1 MKIAFVRTG
10 ESHDRIHVERDD
22 GSKAGWHWRA
32 GGPPHDLIHW
42 VVESELP
49 IANGFWGLVADGADF
64 GFHTDVHQGRVA
76 AEIGDVT
83 ELLQA
88 EACVN
93 GIQIATGLEP
103 RISDGECLEHAHRA
117 AQESGVA
124 LPTGLDTWR
133 YGEIRRS
140 AEDWVRRYR
149 QLERRQA
156 LHLTFG
162 D

>member
-22 GSKAGWHWRA
+22 GSKAGWRWPA
-32 GGPPHDLIHW
+32 GSPPHDLIHW

-49 IANGFWGLVADGADF
+49 IERGFWGLVAVGADF
-64 GFHTDVHQGRVA
+64 GFHTEAHEGRVPA
-76 AEIGDVT
+76 GIDDPT

-93 GIQIATGLEP
+93 GIQTGMGLEP
-103 RISDGECLEHAHRA
+103 RASDGECLEHARQA
-117 AQESGVA
+117 AEQVGVP
-124 LPTGLDTWR
+124 LPAGLDRWR
-133 YGEIRRS
+133 YGEVRRS

-149 QLERRQA
+149 ALERRQA
-156 LHLTFG
+156 LHLSFG
-162 D
+162 A